1 MSKKDF
7 KPHKMYKDGK
17 AVMANTY
24 QQHLS
29 LGKKEY
35 DHSATPLKKRGCGP
49 QSLGSAIKLAPI
61 LGAIAKKVIVDKV
74 SEKISGGTP
83 LKACWKTG
91 GPGNQG
97 YVQEGMKKKGNRT
110 VPNCVPKAGKK

>member
-35 DHSATPLKKRGCGP
+35 DHSATPLKRKGCGP

-61 LGAIAKKVIVDKV
+61 LGLIAKKVIVDKV

-83 LKACWKTG
+83 LKACWKTHERT
-91 GPGNQG
+91 PNTK
-97 YVQEGMKKKGNRT
+97 EGTKGSCQHKDPSKR
-110 VPNCVPKAGKK
+110 P